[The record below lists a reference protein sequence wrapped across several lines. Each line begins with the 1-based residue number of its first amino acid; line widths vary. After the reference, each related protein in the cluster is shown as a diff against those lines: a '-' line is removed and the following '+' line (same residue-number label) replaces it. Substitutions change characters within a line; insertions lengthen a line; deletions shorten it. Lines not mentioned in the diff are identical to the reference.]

1 MKKRIIT
8 EGKEALE
15 RTLLMMNYDMKK
27 TLTENVEVISEQE
40 NVGGN
45 PEDLQIAIKLRKATT
60 DILGTDESGLEDA
73 LNSIKDKAQYDR
85 VNALMPKY
93 SKYKSIQDALNN
105 EFETDNL
112 DEVIKLKDI
121 LSKKGVNLTYKTY
134 VDLNSGDTKYKY
146 KSIAIS
152 AGASPTPSVTATDTT
167 TKDPEAVKQFT
178 SFSCV
183 PNHPRANQSKMSN
196 GSFAFNIDG
205 EFYYNNG
212 RKKTKDGKMVSY
224 TCNDTIFKTS
234 GGKKSVPSVTDKNII
249 SKLDFSYKFPGDEKY
264 VYAYSSPENALKEQV
279 AQAGKWYG
287 KNIATGKV
295 FDITTN
301 YPTTAAKLNDNFF
314 TSGKAEPTT
323 QTASDKA
330 EPTTQTASAEQPKK
344 ITDMSS
350 IELSIMKKQ
359 EPLKYNSEYGK
370 LGAIEKKMVDDKMK
384 GSQTTTEQPM
394 STKKITD
401 MSSIEISNMKKQ
413 EPLKYNSEYSK
424 LGAIEKKKVDDK
436 MKSVQTE
443 SLKKSLKKNLIEAKE
458 KQEDLMVENKIITN
472 RFNFLFEGR
481 SFETEE
487 EKDYLVESVITEI
500 GYLKIQGYS
509 SRAINEGLFSML
521 GNIFGGSV
529 KSIPAVFGEYIAGW
543 LTKTLGI
550 PQNSYMGSVVVALV
564 GNLNIADYD
573 KFFSDCRF
581 ASNKIADSLIEGY
594 VLQLQNEKN
603 LNTGASGFIV
613 SALRNS
619 VVDYFT
625 EDKSSLIQILEDK
638 IGEFLCPKLS
648 KLSSAISDKTDDL
661 KSKIVA

>member
-1 MKKRIIT
+1 MKNRIIT

-15 RTLLMMNYDMKK
+15 RTLLMMKYDMKK

-45 PEDLQIAIKLRKATT
+45 PEDLQIAIKIRKATT
-60 DILGTDESGLEDA
+60 DVLGTDEDAFEEA
-73 LNSIKDKAQYDR
+73 LNLIKDKAQYDR

-93 SKYKSIQDALNN
+93 TKYNNLQDALNN

-112 DEVIKLKDI
+112 EEVIKLKDL

-134 VDLNSGDTKYKY
+134 VDMSSGDTKYKY
-146 KSIAIS
+146 KSIVLS
-152 AGASPTPSVTATDTT
+152 AGGSPAATTPATT
-167 TKDPEAVKQFT
+167 TKDIAE
-178 SFSCV
+178 
-183 PNHPRANQSKMSN
+183 
-196 GSFAFNIDG
+196 
-205 EFYYNNG
+205 
-212 RKKTKDGKMVSY
+212 KKFPCIGYESKDGDTVGHYAPAKMDFVRLFYKDSIY
-224 TCNDTIFKTS
+224 VYWENKTVKEYQRNGNAVGAEIKKGTWKCKSDNSDYDVVWSNNTPTQTSTKVPPITDT
-234 GGKKSVPSVTDKNII
+234 NLL
-249 SKLDFSYKFPGDEKY
+249 SKLDFSYKFPGDNKY
-264 VYAYSSPENALKEQV
+264 VYAYSSPENAIKEDT

-301 YPTTAAKLNDNFF
+301 YPSTAAKLNSNFF
-314 TSGKAEPTT
+314 TSGKAEPAAQTT
-323 QTASDKA
+323 QTD
-330 EPTTQTASAEQPKK
+330 EPKLPAQPPAPNPNSAAG
-344 ITDMSS
+344 S
-350 IELSIMKKQ
+350 
-359 EPLKYNSEYGK
+359 EPP
-370 LGAIEKKMVDDKMK
+370 
-384 GSQTTTEQPM
+384 T
-394 STKKITD
+394 
-401 MSSIEISNMKKQ
+401 
-413 EPLKYNSEYSK
+413 
-424 LGAIEKKKVDDK
+424 
-436 MKSVQTE
+436 VQSE

-487 EKDYLVESVITEI
+487 EKDYLVESIITEI
-500 GYLKIQGYS
+500 GYLKIQGYTPQ
-509 SRAINEGLFSML
+509 AINEGLFSML

-550 PQNSYMGSVVVALV
+550 PQNSYMSSVVVALV

-581 ASNKIADSLIEGY
+581 TSNKIADSLIEGY

-625 EDKSSLIQILEDK
+625 EDKTSLIQILEDK

-648 KLSSAISDKTDDL
+648 KLSSVISDKTDDL
-661 KSKIVA
+661 KTKIVA

>member
-1 MKKRIIT
+1 
-8 EGKEALE
+8 
-15 RTLLMMNYDMKK
+15 
-27 TLTENVEVISEQE
+27 
-40 NVGGN
+40 
-45 PEDLQIAIKLRKATT
+45 
-60 DILGTDESGLEDA
+60 
-73 LNSIKDKAQYDR
+73 
-85 VNALMPKY
+85 
-93 SKYKSIQDALNN
+93 
-105 EFETDNL
+105 
-112 DEVIKLKDI
+112 
-121 LSKKGVNLTYKTY
+121 
-134 VDLNSGDTKYKY
+134 
-146 KSIAIS
+146 
-152 AGASPTPSVTATDTT
+152 
-167 TKDPEAVKQFT
+167 
-178 SFSCV
+178 
-183 PNHPRANQSKMSN
+183 MSN
-196 GSFAFNIDG
+196 GSFTFNIDG

-212 RKKTKDGKMVSY
+212 RKKTKDGKMVGY

-234 GGKKSVPSVTDKNII
+234 GGKKSVSSVTDKNLL

-323 QTASDKA
+323 QT
-330 EPTTQTASAEQPKK
+330 TSAEQPNVPKK
-344 ITDMSS
+344 MTDMSS
-350 IELSIMKKQ
+350 IELSI
-359 EPLKYNSEYGK
+359 
-370 LGAIEKKMVDDKMK
+370 
-384 GSQTTTEQPM
+384 
-394 STKKITD
+394 
-401 MSSIEISNMKKQ
+401 MKKQ

-436 MKSVQTE
+436 MKGIQAE

-458 KQEDLMVENKIITN
+458 KKEDLMVENKIITN
-472 RFNFLFEGR
+472 RCNFLFEGK

-487 EKDYLVESVITEI
+487 EKDYLVESIITEI
-500 GYLKIQGYS
+500 GYLKVQGYTPQ
-509 SRAINEGLFSML
+509 AINEGLFSML

-550 PQNSYMGSVVVALV
+550 PQNSYMSSVIVALV

-625 EDKSSLIQILEDK
+625 EDKTSLIQILEDK
-638 IGEFLCPKLS
+638 ISEFLCPKLS

-661 KSKIVA
+661 KTKIVA

>member
-212 RKKTKDGKMVSY
+212 RKKTKDVRWL
-224 TCNDTIFKTS
+224 
-234 GGKKSVPSVTDKNII
+234 VTLVMI
-249 SKLDFSYKFPGDEKY
+249 LF
-264 VYAYSSPENALKEQV
+264 LKQV
-279 AQAGKWYG
+279 VVK
-287 KNIATGKV
+287 KV
-295 FDITTN
+295 F
-301 YPTTAAKLNDNFF
+301 LRL
-314 TSGKAEPTT
+314 
-323 QTASDKA
+323 QT
-330 EPTTQTASAEQPKK
+330 K
-344 ITDMSS
+344 I
-350 IELSIMKKQ
+350 L
-359 EPLKYNSEYGK
+359 
-370 LGAIEKKMVDDKMK
+370 
-384 GSQTTTEQPM
+384 
-394 STKKITD
+394 
-401 MSSIEISNMKKQ
+401 
-413 EPLKYNSEYSK
+413 
-424 LGAIEKKKVDDK
+424 
-436 MKSVQTE
+436 
-443 SLKKSLKKNLIEAKE
+443 
-458 KQEDLMVENKIITN
+458 
-472 RFNFLFEGR
+472 
-481 SFETEE
+481 
-487 EKDYLVESVITEI
+487 LV
-500 GYLKIQGYS
+500 
-509 SRAINEGLFSML
+509 N
-521 GNIFGGSV
+521 
-529 KSIPAVFGEYIAGW
+529 
-543 LTKTLGI
+543 
-550 PQNSYMGSVVVALV
+550 
-564 GNLNIADYD
+564 
-573 KFFSDCRF
+573 
-581 ASNKIADSLIEGY
+581 
-594 VLQLQNEKN
+594 
-603 LNTGASGFIV
+603 
-613 SALRNS
+613 
-619 VVDYFT
+619 
-625 EDKSSLIQILEDK
+625 
-638 IGEFLCPKLS
+638 
-648 KLSSAISDKTDDL
+648 
-661 KSKIVA
+661 

>member
-1 MKKRIIT
+1 MKNKIIT

-15 RTLLMMNYDMKK
+15 RTLLMMKYDMKK

-45 PEDLQIAIKLRKATT
+45 PEDLQIAIKIRKATT
-60 DILGTDESGLEDA
+60 DVLGTDEDAFEEA
-73 LNSIKDKAQYDR
+73 LNLIKDKAQYDR

-93 SKYKSIQDALNN
+93 TRYKNLQDALNN

-112 DEVIKLKDI
+112 EEVIKLKDL

-134 VDLNSGDTKYKY
+134 VDMSSGDTKYKY
-146 KSIAIS
+146 KSIVLS
-152 AGASPTPSVTATDTT
+152 DGGSPTPAPTTATA
-167 TKDPEAVKQFT
+167 TKNPEAIKQFA

-183 PNHPRANQSKMSN
+183 SNHPRAKESKMSN

-212 RKKTKDGKMVSY
+212 RKKTKDGKMVSF
-224 TCNDTIFKTS
+224 TCNDAIFKTS
-234 GGKKSVPSVTDKNII
+234 GGKKSVSSVTDKNLLT
-249 SKLDFSYKFPGDEKY
+249 KLDFSYKFPGDEKY

-323 QTASDKA
+323 QTV
-330 EPTTQTASAEQPKK
+330 SAEQPNVSAEQPNVPKK

-359 EPLKYNSEYGK
+359 EPMKYNSEYGK
-370 LGAIEKKMVDDKMK
+370 LGAIEKKKVDDTIK
-384 GSQTTTEQPM
+384 GVQTSTEQPK
-394 STKKITD
+394 TQKTITD

-413 EPLKYNSEYSK
+413 EPLKYNSEYGK

-436 MKSVQTE
+436 MTGIQTE
-443 SLKKSLKKNLIEAKE
+443 SLKKSLKKNLIEVKE
-458 KQEDLMVENKIITN
+458 KKQDLMVENKIISN

-487 EKDYLVESVITEI
+487 EKDYLVESIITEI
-500 GYLKIQGYS
+500 GYLKIQGYTPQ
-509 SRAINEGLFSML
+509 AINEGLFSML

-625 EDKSSLIQILEDK
+625 EDKTSLIQILEDK

-648 KLSSAISDKTDDL
+648 KLSSAITDKTDDL
-661 KSKIVA
+661 KTKIVA

>member
-60 DILGTDESGLEDA
+60 DILGTDESGLEEA

-350 IELSIMKKQ
+350 IELGIMKKQ

-436 MKSVQTE
+436 MKGVQTE

>member
-1 MKKRIIT
+1 MKNRIIT

-15 RTLLMMNYDMKK
+15 RTLLMMKYDMKK
-27 TLTENVEVISEQE
+27 TLTENVEVVSEQE

-45 PEDLQIAIKLRKATT
+45 PEDLQIAIKIRKATT
-60 DILGTDESGLEDA
+60 DVFGTDESAFEEA
-73 LNSIKDKAQYDR
+73 LTLIKDKAQYDR

-93 SKYKSIQDALNN
+93 TRYKNIQDALNN

-112 DEVIKLKDI
+112 EEVIKLKDL

-134 VDLNSGDTKYKY
+134 VDMNSGDTKYKY
-146 KSIAIS
+146 KSIVLS
-152 AGASPTPSVTATDTT
+152 AGGSPTPASTDTTTKDTT
-167 TKDPEAVKQFT
+167 TKDPEAIKQFA

-183 PNHPRANQSKMSN
+183 PNHPRAKQGKMSN
-196 GSFAFNIDG
+196 GSFTFNIDG

-212 RKKTKDGKMVSY
+212 RKKTKDGKMVGY

-234 GGKKSVPSVTDKNII
+234 GGKKSVSSVTDKNLL
-249 SKLDFSYKFPGDEKY
+249 SKLDFSYKYPGDEKY

-323 QTASDKA
+323 QTAS
-330 EPTTQTASAEQPKK
+330 AEQPNVPKK
-344 ITDMSS
+344 MTDMSS

-359 EPLKYNSEYGK
+359 EPLKYNSEYSK
-370 LGAIEKKMVDDKMK
+370 LGAIEKKKVDDTIK
-384 GSQTTTEQPM
+384 GVQTSTEQPN
-394 STKKITD
+394 TNKKITD

-436 MKSVQTE
+436 MKGIQAE

-458 KQEDLMVENKIITN
+458 KKEDLMVENKIITN
-472 RFNFLFEGR
+472 RFNFLFEGK

-487 EKDYLVESVITEI
+487 EKDYLVESIITEI
-500 GYLKIQGYS
+500 GYLKVQGYTPQ
-509 SRAINEGLFSML
+509 AINEGLFSML

-550 PQNSYMGSVVVALV
+550 PQNSYMSSVIVALV

-625 EDKSSLIQILEDK
+625 EDKTSLIQILEDK
-638 IGEFLCPKLS
+638 ISEFICPKLS
-648 KLSSAISDKTDDL
+648 KLSSAITDKTDDL
-661 KSKIVA
+661 KTKIVA

>member
-279 AQAGKWYG
+279 AQSGKWYG

-550 PQNSYMGSVVVALV
+550 PQNSYMGSVIVALV

>member
-550 PQNSYMGSVVVALV
+550 PQNSYMGSVIVALV

>member
-1 MKKRIIT
+1 MKNRIIT

-15 RTLLMMNYDMKK
+15 RTLLMMKYDMKK
-27 TLTENVEVISEQE
+27 TLTENVEVVSEQE

-45 PEDLQIAIKLRKATT
+45 PEDLQIAIKIRKATT
-60 DILGTDESGLEDA
+60 DVLGTDESAFEEA
-73 LNSIKDKAQYDR
+73 LTLIKDKAQYDR

-93 SKYKSIQDALNN
+93 TRYKNIQDALNN

-112 DEVIKLKDI
+112 EEVIKLKDL

-134 VDLNSGDTKYKY
+134 VDMNSGDTKYKY
-146 KSIAIS
+146 KSIILS
-152 AGASPTPSVTATDTT
+152 AGGSPTPASTTTTTATA
-167 TKDPEAVKQFT
+167 TKDPEAIKQFA

-183 PNHPRANQSKMSN
+183 PNHPRAKQGKMSN
-196 GSFAFNIDG
+196 GSFTFNIDG

-212 RKKTKDGKMVSY
+212 RKKTKDGKMVGY

-234 GGKKSVPSVTDKNII
+234 GGKKSVSSVTDKNLL

-264 VYAYSSPENALKEQV
+264 VYAYSSPENAIKEDT

-301 YPTTAAKLNDNFF
+301 YPTTAAKLNANFF
-314 TSGKAEPTT
+314 TSGKAEPAAQAT
-323 QTASDKA
+323 SSVEKPA
-330 EPTTQTASAEQPKK
+330 ENTL
-344 ITDMSS
+344 TDIKDIKGKGLES
-350 IELSIMKKQ
+350 KPV
-359 EPLKYNSEYGK
+359 EPLKQPVNVNLQTK
-370 LGAIEKKMVDDKMK
+370 TK
-384 GSQTTTEQPM
+384 TTTPQ
-394 STKKITD
+394 TID
-401 MSSIEISNMKKQ
+401 MSKFDTFGPSNPEVK
-413 EPLKYNSEYSK
+413 
-424 LGAIEKKKVDDK
+424 
-436 MKSVQTE
+436 E

-458 KQEDLMVENKIITN
+458 KKEDLMVENKIITN

-487 EKDYLVESVITEI
+487 EKDYLVESIITEI
-500 GYLKIQGYS
+500 GYLKIQGYTPQ
-509 SRAINEGLFSML
+509 AINEGLFSML

-625 EDKSSLIQILEDK
+625 EDKTSLIQILEDK

-661 KSKIVA
+661 KTKIVA

>member
-1 MKKRIIT
+1 MKNRIIT

-15 RTLLMMNYDMKK
+15 RTLLMMKYDMKK
-27 TLTENVEVISEQE
+27 TLTENVEVVSEQE

-45 PEDLQIAIKLRKATT
+45 PEDLQIAIKIRKATT
-60 DILGTDESGLEDA
+60 DVFGTDESAFEEA
-73 LNSIKDKAQYDR
+73 LTLIKDKAQYDR

-93 SKYKSIQDALNN
+93 TRYKNIQDALNN

-112 DEVIKLKDI
+112 EEVIKLKDV
-121 LSKKGVNLTYKTY
+121 LSKRGVNLTYKTY
-134 VDLNSGDTKYKY
+134 VDMNSGDTRYKY
-146 KSIAIS
+146 KSIVLS
-152 AGASPTPSVTATDTT
+152 AGGSPTPASTDTTTKDTT
-167 TKDPEAVKQFT
+167 TKDPEAIKQFA

-183 PNHPRANQSKMSN
+183 PNHPRAKQGKMSN
-196 GSFAFNIDG
+196 GSFTFNIDG

-212 RKKTKDGKMVSY
+212 RKKTKDGKMVGY

-234 GGKKSVPSVTDKNII
+234 GGKKSVSSVTDKNLL

-323 QTASDKA
+323 QTAS
-330 EPTTQTASAEQPKK
+330 AEQPNVPKK
-344 ITDMSS
+344 MTDMSS

-359 EPLKYNSEYGK
+359 EPLKYNSEYSK
-370 LGAIEKKMVDDKMK
+370 LGAIEKKKVDDTIK
-384 GSQTTTEQPM
+384 GVQTSTEQPN
-394 STKKITD
+394 TNKKITD

-436 MKSVQTE
+436 MKGIQAE

-458 KQEDLMVENKIITN
+458 KKEDLMVENKIITN
-472 RFNFLFEGR
+472 RFNFLFEGK

-487 EKDYLVESVITEI
+487 EKDYLVESIITEI
-500 GYLKIQGYS
+500 GYLKVQGYTS
-509 SRAINEGLFSML
+509 QAINEGLFSML

-550 PQNSYMGSVVVALV
+550 PQNSYMSSVIVALV

-625 EDKSSLIQILEDK
+625 EDKTSLIQILEDK
-638 IGEFLCPKLS
+638 ISEFICPKLS
-648 KLSSAISDKTDDL
+648 KLSSAITDKTDDL
-661 KSKIVA
+661 KTKIVA

>member
-60 DILGTDESGLEDA
+60 DILGTDESGLEEA

-436 MKSVQTE
+436 MKGVQTE

>member
-1 MKKRIIT
+1 MKNKIIT

-15 RTLLMMNYDMKK
+15 RTLLMMKYDMKK
-27 TLTENVEVISEQE
+27 TLTENVEVILEQST
-40 NVGGN
+40 
-45 PEDLQIAIKLRKATT
+45 PEKDIKDKISAAAAMAA
-60 DILGTDESGLEDA
+60 GTDEEGLRDAIKQITSKDLYNKVNKEIASDSTLSVKYKDDPSIVGIMNDELGSGDLEVA
-73 LNSIKDKAQYDR
+73 NEIGNHLKTIGLNMVVTARMERDKMGNNAPSTTYFDNIKLSTEPVVDKA
-85 VNALMPKY
+85 
-93 SKYKSIQDALNN
+93 KSETTLKKSDAA
-105 EFETDNL
+105 
-112 DEVIKLKDI
+112 IK
-121 LSKKGVNLTYKTY
+121 
-134 VDLNSGDTKYKY
+134 
-146 KSIAIS
+146 AF
-152 AGASPTPSVTATDTT
+152 A
-167 TKDPEAVKQFT
+167 

-183 PNHPRANQSKMSN
+183 SNHPKAKESKMAN
-196 GSFAFNIDG
+196 GSPVFFIDG
-205 EFYYNNG
+205 EVYYNNG
-212 RKKTKDGKMVSY
+212 RKKDKSGKMVSF
-224 TCNDTIFKTS
+224 TCNDAIFKTS
-234 GGKKSVPSVTDKNII
+234 GGKTGVTSITDKNLL

-295 FDITTN
+295 FDITVN

-314 TSGKAEPTT
+314 TSGKAEPN
-323 QTASDKA
+323 
-330 EPTTQTASAEQPKK
+330 TQTASAEQPNVPKK

-370 LGAIEKKMVDDKMK
+370 LGAIEKKKVDDTIK
-384 GSQTTTEQPM
+384 GVQTSTEQPN
-394 STKKITD
+394 TQKRITD

-413 EPLKYNSEYSK
+413 EPLKYNSEYGK
-424 LGAIEKKKVDDK
+424 LGAIEKKTVDDK
-436 MKSVQTE
+436 MKGIQTE
-443 SLKKSLKKNLIEAKE
+443 SLKKSLKKNLIEVKE
-458 KQEDLMVENKIITN
+458 KKQDLMVENKIISN

-487 EKDYLVESVITEI
+487 EKDYLVESIITEI
-500 GYLKIQGYS
+500 GYLKIQGYTPQ
-509 SRAINEGLFSML
+509 AINEGLFSML

-550 PQNSYMGSVVVALV
+550 PQNSYMSSVVVALV

-625 EDKSSLIQILEDK
+625 EDKTSLIQILEDK

-661 KSKIVA
+661 KTKIVA

>member
-279 AQAGKWYG
+279 AQSGKWYG

-436 MKSVQTE
+436 MKGVQTE

>member
-1 MKKRIIT
+1 MKNRIIT

-15 RTLLMMNYDMKK
+15 RTLLMMKYDMKK
-27 TLTENVEVISEQE
+27 TLTENVEVVSEQE

-45 PEDLQIAIKLRKATT
+45 PEDLQIAIKIRKATT
-60 DILGTDESGLEDA
+60 DVFGTNESAFEEA
-73 LNSIKDKAQYDR
+73 LTLIKDKAQYDR

-93 SKYKSIQDALNN
+93 TKYKNIQDALNN

-112 DEVIKLKDI
+112 EEVIKLKDV

-134 VDLNSGDTKYKY
+134 VDMNSGDTRYKY
-146 KSIAIS
+146 KSIVLS
-152 AGASPTPSVTATDTT
+152 AGGSPTPASTDTTTKDTT
-167 TKDPEAVKQFT
+167 TKDPEAIKQFA

-183 PNHPRANQSKMSN
+183 PNHPRAKQGKMSN
-196 GSFAFNIDG
+196 GSFTFNIDG

-212 RKKTKDGKMVSY
+212 RKKTKDGKMVGY

-234 GGKKSVPSVTDKNII
+234 GGKKSVSSVTDKNLL

-264 VYAYSSPENALKEQV
+264 VYAYSSPENAIKEDT

-323 QTASDKA
+323 QTAS
-330 EPTTQTASAEQPKK
+330 AEQPNVPKK
-344 ITDMSS
+344 MTDMSS

-359 EPLKYNSEYGK
+359 EPLKYNSEYSK
-370 LGAIEKKMVDDKMK
+370 LGAIEKKKVDDTIK
-384 GSQTTTEQPM
+384 GVQTSTEQPN
-394 STKKITD
+394 TNKKITD

-436 MKSVQTE
+436 MKGIQAE

-458 KQEDLMVENKIITN
+458 KKEDLMVENKIITN
-472 RFNFLFEGR
+472 RFNFLFEGK

-487 EKDYLVESVITEI
+487 EKDYLVESIITEI
-500 GYLKIQGYS
+500 GYLKVQGYTPQ
-509 SRAINEGLFSML
+509 AINEGLFSML

-550 PQNSYMGSVVVALV
+550 PQNSYMSSVIVALV

-625 EDKSSLIQILEDK
+625 EDKTSLIQILEDK
-638 IGEFLCPKLS
+638 ISEFICPKLS
-648 KLSSAISDKTDDL
+648 KLSSAITDKTDDL
-661 KSKIVA
+661 KTKIVA

>member
-1 MKKRIIT
+1 MKNRIIT

-15 RTLLMMNYDMKK
+15 RTLLMMKYDMKK

-45 PEDLQIAIKLRKATT
+45 PEDLQIAIKIRKATT
-60 DILGTDESGLEDA
+60 DVLGTDEDAFEEA
-73 LNSIKDKAQYDR
+73 LNLIKDKAQYDR

-93 SKYKSIQDALNN
+93 TKYNNLQDALNN

-112 DEVIKLKDI
+112 EEVIKLKDL

-134 VDLNSGDTKYKY
+134 VDMSSGDTKYKY
-146 KSIAIS
+146 KSIVLS
-152 AGASPTPSVTATDTT
+152 AGGSPAATTPATT
-167 TKDPEAVKQFT
+167 TKDIAE
-178 SFSCV
+178 
-183 PNHPRANQSKMSN
+183 
-196 GSFAFNIDG
+196 
-205 EFYYNNG
+205 
-212 RKKTKDGKMVSY
+212 KKFPCIGYESKDGDTVGHYAPAKMDFVRLFYKDSIY
-224 TCNDTIFKTS
+224 VYWENKTVKEYQRNGNAVGAEIKKGTWKCKSDNSDYDVVWSNNTPTQTSTKVPPITDT
-234 GGKKSVPSVTDKNII
+234 NLL
-249 SKLDFSYKFPGDEKY
+249 SKLDFSYKFPGDNKY
-264 VYAYSSPENALKEQV
+264 VYAYSSPENAIKEDT

-301 YPTTAAKLNDNFF
+301 YPSTAAKLNSNFF
-314 TSGKAEPTT
+314 TSGKAEPAAQTT
-323 QTASDKA
+323 QTD
-330 EPTTQTASAEQPKK
+330 EPKLPAQPPAPNPNSAAG
-344 ITDMSS
+344 S
-350 IELSIMKKQ
+350 
-359 EPLKYNSEYGK
+359 EPP
-370 LGAIEKKMVDDKMK
+370 
-384 GSQTTTEQPM
+384 T
-394 STKKITD
+394 
-401 MSSIEISNMKKQ
+401 
-413 EPLKYNSEYSK
+413 
-424 LGAIEKKKVDDK
+424 
-436 MKSVQTE
+436 VQSE

-481 SFETEE
+481 SFETEK

-500 GYLKIQGYS
+500 GYLKTQGYS
-509 SRAINEGLFSML
+509 SQAINEGLFSML

-550 PQNSYMGSVVVALV
+550 PQNSYMGSVIVALV

-625 EDKSSLIQILEDK
+625 EDKTSLIQILEDK

-648 KLSSAISDKTDDL
+648 KLSSVISDKTDDL
-661 KSKIVA
+661 KTKIVA

>member
-60 DILGTDESGLEDA
+60 DVLGTDESGLEDA

-93 SKYKSIQDALNN
+93 SRYKSIQDALNN

-146 KSIAIS
+146 KSITIS

-167 TKDPEAVKQFT
+167 TKDPAAVKQFT

-183 PNHPRANQSKMSN
+183 PNHPKAKQSKMSN
-196 GSFAFNIDG
+196 GSFVFNIDG

-234 GGKKSVPSVTDKNII
+234 GGKKSVPAVTDKNII
-249 SKLDFSYKFPGDEKY
+249 SKLDFSYKFPGDNKY
-264 VYAYSSPENALKEQV
+264 VYAYSSPENAIKEDT

-301 YPTTAAKLNDNFF
+301 YPSTAAKLNSNFF
-314 TSGKAEPTT
+314 TSGKAEPAAQTT
-323 QTASDKA
+323 PTAEKPA
-330 EPTTQTASAEQPKK
+330 ETTA
-344 ITDMSS
+344 TD
-350 IELSIMKKQ
+350 INDIKGKGLEVKPA
-359 EPLKYNSEYGK
+359 EPLKQPQNIN
-370 LGAIEKKMVDDKMK
+370 L
-384 GSQTTTEQPM
+384 QTKTKTT
-394 STKKITD
+394 STPQTPD
-401 MSSIEISNMKKQ
+401 MSKFDTFGPSNPEVK
-413 EPLKYNSEYSK
+413 
-424 LGAIEKKKVDDK
+424 
-436 MKSVQTE
+436 E

-481 SFETEE
+481 SFETEK

-500 GYLKIQGYS
+500 GYLKTQGYS

>member
-1 MKKRIIT
+1 
-8 EGKEALE
+8 
-15 RTLLMMNYDMKK
+15 MKK

-183 PNHPRANQSKMSN
+183 PNHPRAKQSKMSN

-212 RKKTKDGKMVSY
+212 RKKDKSGKMVSF
-224 TCNDTIFKTS
+224 TCNDVIFKTS

-249 SKLDFSYKFPGDEKY
+249 SKLDFSYKFPGDNKY
-264 VYAYSSPENALKEQV
+264 VYAYSSPENAIKEDT

-301 YPTTAAKLNDNFF
+301 YPSTAAKLNSNFF
-314 TSGKAEPTT
+314 TSGKAEPAAQTT
-323 QTASDKA
+323 PTAEKPA
-330 EPTTQTASAEQPKK
+330 ETTA
-344 ITDMSS
+344 TD
-350 IELSIMKKQ
+350 INDIKGKGLEVKPA
-359 EPLKYNSEYGK
+359 EPLKQPQNIN
-370 LGAIEKKMVDDKMK
+370 L
-384 GSQTTTEQPM
+384 QTKTKTT
-394 STKKITD
+394 STPQTPD
-401 MSSIEISNMKKQ
+401 MSKFDTFGPSNPEVK
-413 EPLKYNSEYSK
+413 
-424 LGAIEKKKVDDK
+424 
-436 MKSVQTE
+436 E

>member
-279 AQAGKWYG
+279 AQSGKWYG

>member
-1 MKKRIIT
+1 MKNRIIT

-15 RTLLMMNYDMKK
+15 RTLLMMKYDMKK
-27 TLTENVEVISEQE
+27 TLTENVEVVSEQE

-45 PEDLQIAIKLRKATT
+45 PEDLQIAIKIRKATT
-60 DILGTDESGLEDA
+60 DVLGTDESAFEEA
-73 LNSIKDKAQYDR
+73 LTLIKDKAQYDR

-93 SKYKSIQDALNN
+93 TRYKNIQDALNN

-112 DEVIKLKDI
+112 EEVIKLKDL

-134 VDLNSGDTKYKY
+134 VDMNSGDTKYKY
-146 KSIAIS
+146 KSIILS
-152 AGASPTPSVTATDTT
+152 AGGSPTPASTTTTTATA
-167 TKDPEAVKQFT
+167 TKDPEAIKQFA

-183 PNHPRANQSKMSN
+183 PNHPRAKQGKMSN
-196 GSFAFNIDG
+196 GSFTFNIDG

-212 RKKTKDGKMVSY
+212 RKKTKDGKMVGY

-234 GGKKSVPSVTDKNII
+234 GGKKSVSSVTDKNLL

-264 VYAYSSPENALKEQV
+264 VYAYSSPENAIKEDT

-301 YPTTAAKLNDNFF
+301 YPTTAAKLNANFF
-314 TSGKAEPTT
+314 TSGKAEPAAQAT
-323 QTASDKA
+323 SSVEKPA
-330 EPTTQTASAEQPKK
+330 ENTL
-344 ITDMSS
+344 TDIKDIKGKGLES
-350 IELSIMKKQ
+350 KPV
-359 EPLKYNSEYGK
+359 EPLKQPVNVNLQTK
-370 LGAIEKKMVDDKMK
+370 TK
-384 GSQTTTEQPM
+384 TTTPQ
-394 STKKITD
+394 TID
-401 MSSIEISNMKKQ
+401 MSKFDTFGPSNPEVK
-413 EPLKYNSEYSK
+413 
-424 LGAIEKKKVDDK
+424 
-436 MKSVQTE
+436 E

-458 KQEDLMVENKIITN
+458 KKEDLMVENKIITN

-487 EKDYLVESVITEI
+487 EKDYLVESIITEI
-500 GYLKIQGYS
+500 GYLKIQGYTPQ
-509 SRAINEGLFSML
+509 AINEGLFSML

-625 EDKSSLIQILEDK
+625 EDKTSLIQILEDK

-648 KLSSAISDKTDDL
+648 KLSSAITDKTDDL
-661 KSKIVA
+661 KTKIVA

>member
-436 MKSVQTE
+436 MKGVQTE

>member
-1 MKKRIIT
+1 MKTKIIT

-15 RTLLMMNYDMKK
+15 RTLLMMKYDMKK

-45 PEDLQIAIKLRKATT
+45 PEDLQIAIKIRKATT
-60 DILGTDESGLEDA
+60 DVLGTDEDA
-73 LNSIKDKAQYDR
+73 FEEALTLIKDKAQYDR

-93 SKYKSIQDALNN
+93 TRYKNIQDALNN

-112 DEVIKLKDI
+112 EEVIKLKDL

-134 VDLNSGDTKYKY
+134 VDMNSGDTKYKY
-146 KSIAIS
+146 KSIVLS
-152 AGASPTPSVTATDTT
+152 AGGSPTPASTNTTTKDTT
-167 TKDPEAVKQFT
+167 TKDPEAIKQFA

-183 PNHPRANQSKMSN
+183 PNHPRAKQGKMSN
-196 GSFAFNIDG
+196 GSFTFNIDG

-212 RKKTKDGKMVSY
+212 RKKTKDGKMVGY

-234 GGKKSVPSVTDKNII
+234 GGKKSVSSVTDKNLL

-264 VYAYSSPENALKEQV
+264 VYAYSSPENAIKEDT

-301 YPTTAAKLNDNFF
+301 YPTTAAKLNANFF
-314 TSGKAEPTT
+314 TSGKAEPAAQATSSVEKPAENTLTDIKDIKGKGLESKPVEPLKQPANVNLQTKTKTT
-323 QTASDKA
+323 TTPQT
-330 EPTTQTASAEQPKK
+330 
-344 ITDMSS
+344 TDMS
-350 IELSIMKKQ
+350 KFDTFG
-359 EPLKYNSEYGK
+359 P
-370 LGAIEKKMVDDKMK
+370 
-384 GSQTTTEQPM
+384 
-394 STKKITD
+394 
-401 MSSIEISNMKKQ
+401 SNPEVK
-413 EPLKYNSEYSK
+413 
-424 LGAIEKKKVDDK
+424 
-436 MKSVQTE
+436 E

-458 KQEDLMVENKIITN
+458 KKEDLMVENKIITN
-472 RFNFLFEGR
+472 RFNFLFEGK

-487 EKDYLVESVITEI
+487 EKDYLVESIITEI
-500 GYLKIQGYS
+500 GYLKVQGYTPQ
-509 SRAINEGLFSML
+509 AINEGLFSML

-550 PQNSYMGSVVVALV
+550 PQNSYMSSVIVALV

-625 EDKSSLIQILEDK
+625 EDKTSLIQILEDK
-638 IGEFLCPKLS
+638 ISEFICPKLS
-648 KLSSAISDKTDDL
+648 KLSSAITDKTDDL
-661 KSKIVA
+661 KTKIVA

>member
-1 MKKRIIT
+1 MKNKIIT

-15 RTLLMMNYDMKK
+15 RTLLMMKYDMKK
-27 TLTENVEVISEQE
+27 TLTENVEVISEQ
-40 NVGGN
+40 GN
-45 PEDLQIAIKLRKATT
+45 E
-60 DILGTDESGLEDA
+60 
-73 LNSIKDKAQYDR
+73 
-85 VNALMPKY
+85 
-93 SKYKSIQDALNN
+93 
-105 EFETDNL
+105 
-112 DEVIKLKDI
+112 
-121 LSKKGVNLTYKTY
+121 
-134 VDLNSGDTKYKY
+134 
-146 KSIAIS
+146 IS
-152 AGASPTPSVTATDTT
+152 AGDLEDFVDDAVDILDRDVETSDMQKLIDLMKTNIFGKKFKGKCAYDKFLAYYKDNESFQLEEFESEVNSTGEFGEQGFDDLKQELLDLIAKEKQFCKSGVQTPAVGETTKTGVFDCIPKNSSTT
-167 TKDPEAVKQFT
+167 TGKYQGQNIIRVVGPSSMIVYWEDGHWTQYGYDMTTKKVGTETKRGTFT
-178 SFSCV
+178 CESG
-183 PNHPRANQSKMSN
+183 KLKTTEGSN
-196 GSFAFNIDG
+196 
-205 EFYYNNG
+205 
-212 RKKTKDGKMVSY
+212 K
-224 TCNDTIFKTS
+224 S
-234 GGKKSVPSVTDKNII
+234 GGKTGTAAITDKNLL
-249 SKLDFSYKFPGDEKY
+249 SKLDFSYKYPGDEKY

-323 QTASDKA
+323 QTAS
-330 EPTTQTASAEQPKK
+330 AEQPNVPKK
-344 ITDMSS
+344 MTDMSS
-350 IELSIMKKQ
+350 IELSI
-359 EPLKYNSEYGK
+359 
-370 LGAIEKKMVDDKMK
+370 
-384 GSQTTTEQPM
+384 
-394 STKKITD
+394 
-401 MSSIEISNMKKQ
+401 MKKQ

-436 MKSVQTE
+436 MKGIQAE

-458 KQEDLMVENKIITN
+458 KKEDLMVENKIITN
-472 RFNFLFEGR
+472 RFNFLFEGK

-487 EKDYLVESVITEI
+487 EKDYLVESIITEI
-500 GYLKIQGYS
+500 GYLKVQGYTPQ
-509 SRAINEGLFSML
+509 AINEGLFSML

-550 PQNSYMGSVVVALV
+550 PQNSYMSSVIVALV

-625 EDKSSLIQILEDK
+625 EDKTSLIQILEDK
-638 IGEFLCPKLS
+638 ISEFICPKLS
-648 KLSSAISDKTDDL
+648 KLSSAITDKTDDL
-661 KSKIVA
+661 KTKIVA

>member
-183 PNHPRANQSKMSN
+183 SNHPKAKESKISN

-314 TSGKAEPTT
+314 TSGKAEP
-323 QTASDKA
+323 ASDKA
-330 EPTTQTASAEQPKK
+330 EPTTQTASAEQPNVPKK

-436 MKSVQTE
+436 MKGVQSE

>member
-15 RTLLMMNYDMKK
+15 RTLLMMKYDMKK
-27 TLTENVEVISEQE
+27 TLTENVEVINEQ
-40 NVGGN
+40 
-45 PEDLQIAIKLRKATT
+45 A
-60 DILGTDESGLEDA
+60 
-73 LNSIKDKAQYDR
+73 
-85 VNALMPKY
+85 
-93 SKYKSIQDALNN
+93 N
-105 EFETDNL
+105 E
-112 DEVIKLKDI
+112 
-121 LSKKGVNLTYKTY
+121 
-134 VDLNSGDTKYKY
+134 
-146 KSIAIS
+146 IS
-152 AGASPTPSVTATDTT
+152 AGDLEDIVDDAVDILDRDVETSDMQKLIDLMKTNIFGKNFKGKCAYDKFLAYYKNNESFQLEEFESEVKGTGEFGEQGFDDLKQDLLDLITKEKQFCKGVVQKTVSGTSNQQTSKNDIAEKKFPCIGYESKDGDTVGHYAPAKMDFVRLFYKDSIYVYWENKTVKEYQRNGNAVGAEIKKGTWKCKSDNSDYDVVWSNNTPTQTSTKVPPITDT
-167 TKDPEAVKQFT
+167 
-178 SFSCV
+178 
-183 PNHPRANQSKMSN
+183 NLL
-196 GSFAFNIDG
+196 
-205 EFYYNNG
+205 
-212 RKKTKDGKMVSY
+212 
-224 TCNDTIFKTS
+224 
-234 GGKKSVPSVTDKNII
+234 
-249 SKLDFSYKFPGDEKY
+249 SKLDFSYKFPGDNKY
-264 VYAYSSPENALKEQV
+264 VYAYSSPENAIKEDT

-301 YPTTAAKLNDNFF
+301 YPSTAAKLNSNFF
-314 TSGKAEPTT
+314 TSGKAEPAAQITPTAEKPAETT
-323 QTASDKA
+323 A
-330 EPTTQTASAEQPKK
+330 
-344 ITDMSS
+344 TD
-350 IELSIMKKQ
+350 INDIKGKGLEVKPA
-359 EPLKYNSEYGK
+359 EPLKQPQNIN
-370 LGAIEKKMVDDKMK
+370 L
-384 GSQTTTEQPM
+384 QTKTKTT
-394 STKKITD
+394 STPQTPD
-401 MSSIEISNMKKQ
+401 MSKFDTFGPSNPEVK
-413 EPLKYNSEYSK
+413 
-424 LGAIEKKKVDDK
+424 
-436 MKSVQTE
+436 E

-481 SFETEE
+481 SFETEK

-500 GYLKIQGYS
+500 GYLKTQGYS
-509 SRAINEGLFSML
+509 SQAINEGLFSML

-550 PQNSYMGSVVVALV
+550 PQNSYMGSVIVALV

>member
-424 LGAIEKKKVDDK
+424 LGAIEKKIVDTS
-436 MKSVQTE
+436 KS
-443 SLKKSLKKNLIEAKE
+443 
-458 KQEDLMVENKIITN
+458 
-472 RFNFLFEGR
+472 
-481 SFETEE
+481 
-487 EKDYLVESVITEI
+487 
-500 GYLKIQGYS
+500 
-509 SRAINEGLFSML
+509 
-521 GNIFGGSV
+521 
-529 KSIPAVFGEYIAGW
+529 
-543 LTKTLGI
+543 
-550 PQNSYMGSVVVALV
+550 
-564 GNLNIADYD
+564 
-573 KFFSDCRF
+573 C
-581 ASNKIADSLIEGY
+581 
-594 VLQLQNEKN
+594 
-603 LNTGASGFIV
+603 
-613 SALRNS
+613 
-619 VVDYFT
+619 
-625 EDKSSLIQILEDK
+625 
-638 IGEFLCPKLS
+638 
-648 KLSSAISDKTDDL
+648 ISW
-661 KSKIVA
+661 I